1 MKFKAA
7 MKDPIGTL
15 GDAAG
20 RGMQKVGDQF
30 GIGLAQSMGD
40 KMVGAYGSFDDEER
54 KKRELGLT
62 RRGKLR
68 K

>member
-30 GIGLAQSMGD
+30 GVGLVQSMGD
-40 KMVGAYGSFDDEER
+40 KMVGAYGSSDDEER
-54 KKRELGLT
+54 KKKKFGLV
-62 RRGKLR
+62 RRGKDR

>member
-30 GIGLAQSMGD
+30 GVGLVQSMGD
-40 KMVGAYGSFDDEER
+40 KMVGVYGSSDDEER
-54 KKRELGLT
+54 KEKKFGPI
-62 RRGKLR
+62 RRGKDR